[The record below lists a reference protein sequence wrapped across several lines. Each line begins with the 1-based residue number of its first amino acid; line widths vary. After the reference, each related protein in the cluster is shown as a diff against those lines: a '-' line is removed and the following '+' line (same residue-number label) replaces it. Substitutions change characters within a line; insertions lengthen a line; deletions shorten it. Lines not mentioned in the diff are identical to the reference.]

1 MRSREVRR
9 VIFCSGKV
17 YVDLV
22 SAEPRQSDRQTA
34 ICRIEQLYP
43 VPSDAVDAV
52 IDGYP
57 NVEEVVWLQE
67 EPLNMGAWEFFRPC
81 FEELLEGRL
90 PIRYIGRPRSA
101 SPSEGSLAWH
111 LINQKMLVAE
121 AYAPTAPAS
130 RTSRSR
136 VKAKA

>member
-1 MRSREVRR
+1 MAKRAPGRE
-9 VIFCSGKV
+9 V

-22 SAEPRQSDRQTA
+22 SSEQRQSDRQTA

-43 VPSDAVDAV
+43 FPSDAVDAV

-57 NVEEVVWLQE
+57 NAEDVVWLQE

-90 PIRYIGRPRSA
+90 PIRYLGRPRSA

-111 LINQKMLVAE
+111 MINQKMLVAE
-121 AYAPTAPAS
+121 AFAPTAPAPRAS
-130 RTSRSR
+130 RAR